1 MEKETLNKV
10 HLANMIRWDASSRRW
25 AECADSRGIWQRCV
39 MDPTLVFSENVM
51 KRLKNIENKHI
62 CVLGS
67 GDNEAVFALA
77 GLGAK
82 VTSVD
87 ISEKQLQIASD
98 RARNLG
104 LEITFVQ
111 NDVTHLISLGD
122 NRFDIIYTGGHVAV
136 WVSDLRSYYAEA
148 ARILVQKGLLII
160 DEYHP
165 FRRIWKES
173 ESELAVKSSYL
184 ERGPFRYMLNDD
196 VLYKSEGNFESF
208 EFHWTISDFLNA
220 VIATDCKI
228 LEVDEYGEYVGNWEG
243 APLKGLPE
251 NFLIIAEKCR

>member
-1 MEKETLNKV
+1 MEIGTLNKI
-10 HLANMIRWDASSRRW
+10 HLANMIRWDASSKKW
-25 AECADSRGIWQRCV
+25 AECADSRGIWERCCN
-39 MDPTLVFSENVM
+39 DPTLVFSENVM
-51 KRLKNIENKHI
+51 KRLKNIENKNI

-67 GDNEAVFALA
+67 GDNQAVFALA

-87 ISEKQLQIASD
+87 ISEKQLQIAYD
-98 RARNLG
+98 RARILG

-111 NDVTHLISLGD
+111 NDVTNLISLAD
-122 NRFDIIYTGGHVAV
+122 NRFDFIYTGGHVAV
-136 WVSDLRSYYAEA
+136 WISDLRKYYSEA
-148 ARILVQKGLLII
+148 VRILAQKGLLII

-173 ESELAVKSSYL
+173 KSELTVKSSYL

-208 EFHWTISDFLNA
+208 EFHWTLSDFLNA
-220 VIATDCKI
+220 VITTGCKI
-228 LEVDEYGEYVGNWEG
+228 LEVDEYGEHVGDWEG

-251 NFLIIAEKCR
+251 NILIIAEK